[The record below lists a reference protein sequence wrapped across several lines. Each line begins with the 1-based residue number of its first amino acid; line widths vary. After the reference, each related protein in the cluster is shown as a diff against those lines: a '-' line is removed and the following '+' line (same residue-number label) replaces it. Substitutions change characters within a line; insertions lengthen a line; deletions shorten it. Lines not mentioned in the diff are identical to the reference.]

1 MTFNLSKYS
10 GLIPNISK
18 CEVAG
23 AASLK
28 GVKKAV
34 CRIKCFDLTTKFM
47 KML

>member
-1 MTFNLSKYS
+1 MTFNLAKYS

-23 AASLK
+23 VAFLK

-34 CRIKCFDLTTKFM
+34 CRIKCFDLRTKTM
-47 KML
+47 KIL